1 MPRNQEVIRQWK
13 VLHALESA
21 RTGLSIDDLAGDLAV
36 TTRTIRRDLEALQEA
51 GFPLYDERDENG
63 RTRWHLDGQV
73 LKGLETG
80 FTLGELCALY
90 LGRHVLEMA
99 SGTPFGRDLALA
111 FARIEKMLSPR
122 MRAFLDQMPAILTA
136 KAGPRAA
143 GDGGQSGVGA
153 QLLEAA
159 LHHRVARMRYHSVS
173 SAREKDYLIHPQR
186 LAFAQ
191 GDFYLLAYVP
201 EYDDTRTFAVSR
213 IVSVSLEKQTFA
225 PREDLGG
232 EVFGNSLGVHTGPTS
247 PVEIRFAPEVAPYVR
262 ARVWHPSQR
271 LTETADG
278 IVLAMEVCHD
288 WALRSWI
295 LSWGPLATV
304 TMPAALV
311 AQIRDDLQAAS
322 TQYSSHTAAPPSSR
336 RRGRPS

>member
-1 MPRNQEVIRQWK
+1 
-13 VLHALESA
+13 
-21 RTGLSIDDLAGDLAV
+21 
-36 TTRTIRRDLEALQEA
+36 
-51 GFPLYDERDENG
+51 
-63 RTRWHLDGQV
+63 
-73 LKGLETG
+73 
-80 FTLGELCALY
+80 
-90 LGRHVLEMA
+90 
-99 SGTPFGRDLALA
+99 
-111 FARIEKMLSPR
+111 
-122 MRAFLDQMPAILTA
+122 MPAILTA

-143 GDGGQSGVGA
+143 GDGEHSGVGA

-173 SAREKDYLIHPQR
+173 SGREKDYLIHPQR

-225 PREDLGG
+225 PRDDLGG
-232 EVFGNSLGVHTGPTS
+232 EVFGNSLGVHTGPTA
-247 PVEIRFAPEVAPYVR
+247 PVEIRFAPSVAPYVR

-278 IVLAMEVCHD
+278 ILLAMEVCHD

-304 TMPAALV
+304 TVPESLA

-322 TQYSSHTAAPPSSR
+322 TQYSSHAAPPSSR
-336 RRGRPS
+336 RRGSAS

>member
-21 RTGLSIDDLAGDLAV
+21 RAGLSIDDLARDLAV

-63 RTRWHLDGQV
+63 RTRWYLDGQV

-99 SGTPFGRDLALA
+99 SATPFGRDLALA

-143 GDGGQSGVGA
+143 GDGERSGVGA

-173 SAREKDYLIHPQR
+173 SGREKDYLIHPQR

-201 EYDDTRTFAVSR
+201 DYGDTRTFAVSR
-213 IVSVSLEKQTFA
+213 IVSVSLEKQTFT
-225 PREDLGG
+225 PREEPSG
-232 EVFGNSLGVHTGPTS
+232 EVFGNSLGVHTGPTA
-247 PVEIRFAPEVAPYVR
+247 PVEIQFAPEVTPYVQ

-271 LTETADG
+271 LTEGPDG
-278 IVLAMEVCHD
+278 LRLAMEVCHD

-304 TMPAALV
+304 V
-311 AQIRDDLQAAS
+311 APEGLARQIRDELHAAS
-322 TQYSSHTAAPPSSR
+322 TQYSTRLAEPPSPSR
-336 RRGRPS
+336 PRKSR

>member
-21 RTGLSIDDLAGDLAV
+21 RHGASIDDLASDLEV
-36 TTRTIRRDLEALQEA
+36 TTRTIRRDLAALQEA

-63 RTRWHLDGQV
+63 RTRWCLDGQV
-73 LKGLETG
+73 LKDLETG

-99 SGTPFGRDLALA
+99 SGTPFGRDLAMA
-111 FARIEKMLSPR
+111 FARIERMLSPR
-122 MRAFLDQMPAILTA
+122 MRAFLDQMPAVLTA

-143 GDGGQSGVGA
+143 VEGEHGDVGA

-173 SAREKDYLIHPQR
+173 SGREKDYVVHPQR

-191 GDFYLLAYVP
+191 GEFYLLAYVP
-201 EYDDTRTFAVSR
+201 EYNDTRTFAVSR
-213 IVSVSLEKQTFA
+213 IVSVSLEKQTFT
-225 PREDLGG
+225 PREEPSG
-232 EVFGNSLGVHTGPTS
+232 EVFGNSLGVHTGPTA
-247 PVEIRFAPEVAPYVR
+247 PVEIRFAPEVGPYVR

-271 LTETADG
+271 LTEAPEG
-278 IVLAMEVCHD
+278 ITLGMEVCHD

-304 TMPAALV
+304 TSPDQLARR
-311 AQIRDDLQAAS
+311 IRDELHAAS
-322 TQYSSHTAAPPSSR
+322 TQYSTRFAEPPPPSRPRKSR
-336 RRGRPS
+336 

>member
-21 RTGLSIDDLAGDLAV
+21 RAGLSIDDLARDLAV

-63 RTRWHLDGQV
+63 RTRWYLDGQV

-143 GDGGQSGVGA
+143 GDGERSGVGA

-173 SAREKDYLIHPQR
+173 SGREKDYLIHPQR

-201 EYDDTRTFAVSR
+201 DYGDTRTFAVSR
-213 IVSVSLEKQTFA
+213 IVSVSLEKQTFT
-225 PREDLGG
+225 PREEPSG
-232 EVFGNSLGVHTGPTS
+232 EVFGNSLGVHTGPTA
-247 PVEIRFAPEVAPYVR
+247 PVEIQFAAEVTPYVQ

-271 LTETADG
+271 LTVGPDG
-278 IVLAMEVCHD
+278 LKLAMEVCHD

-304 TMPAALV
+304 V
-311 AQIRDDLQAAS
+311 APEGLARQIRDELHAAS
-322 TQYSSHTAAPPSSR
+322 TQYSTRLAKPPSPSR
-336 RRGRPS
+336 PRKSR